1 MENGIKRSENL
12 RKSCVLSNLMFPLI
26 DQLGIVSF
34 EEELIESVIFGKEE
48 IFDFSFKKWEK

>member
-12 RKSCVLSNLMFPLI
+12 RKSHVLSNSMLPLI

-34 EEELIESVIFGKEE
+34 EDGLMESVIFVERRK
-48 IFDFSFKKWEK
+48 FKNYLIYH